1 MREAWRI
8 LAAFFAKRKKEKNI
22 RCLKEKYNHQI
33 AGFQYTGSER
43 QKVRRGYMRCF
54 HNGNIVQFLFI
65 LGAALLLTL
74 ILPVKFIL
82 FILTVLLIYLGFIIL
97 TRF

>member
-1 MREAWRI
+1 
-8 LAAFFAKRKKEKNI
+8 
-22 RCLKEKYNHQI
+22 
-33 AGFQYTGSER
+33 
-43 QKVRRGYMRCF
+43 MRCF
-54 HNGNIVQFLFI
+54 HNRNIIQLLFL

-82 FILTVLLIYLGFIIL
+82 FLLTVLLIYLSFIIL

>member
-1 MREAWRI
+1 
-8 LAAFFAKRKKEKNI
+8 
-22 RCLKEKYNHQI
+22 
-33 AGFQYTGSER
+33 
-43 QKVRRGYMRCF
+43 MRCF

-97 TRF
+97 TRLGGRVKMKIVVLKVPKFIGKILKSVFKMND